1 VELSP
6 YLQAH
11 SWIVTY
17 SASPKMLYTFN
28 KDYDF
33 AGDTI
38 DVLIM
43 LTENDKIYTINSSVE
58 ARSSGPYVYKE
69 GMATT
74 LPEAITVIE
83 GLCRKFDNRYEQ
95 SIHDTAFY
103 PHEVDAIGYPLDP
116 EMRGLQ
122 AYLATLAAMY
132 RGAHRTNN
140 QVEQRDIVQKY
151 YTTLHKLY
159 MLGWD
164 DGLDREAELPGEL
177 MPEEYFKR
185 AERRRSLT
193 KQQLKRSQN
202 N

>member
-1 VELSP
+1 MEIPP

-11 SWIVTY
+11 SWKVTY
-17 SASPKMLYTFN
+17 HVSPKIMYMFN

-33 AGDTI
+33 TGDAI
-38 DVLIM
+38 DVLII
-43 LTENDKIYTINSSVE
+43 LTKDDEIYNINSSVE

-69 GMATT
+69 GTATT
-74 LPEAITVIE
+74 LPEAITVVE
-83 GLCRKFDNRYEQ
+83 GLCRKFDRRYEQ

-103 PHEVDAIGYPLDP
+103 PHEVDAVGYPLDP

-122 AYLATLAAMY
+122 AYLATLAAMF
-132 RGAHRTNN
+132 RGAKRTND
-140 QVEQRDIVQKY
+140 QVEQKEIVQEY
-151 YTTLHKLY
+151 HTTLHKLY

-164 DGLDREAELPGEL
+164 DGLDREAELPYEL

-185 AERRRSLT
+185 AERRRSIAR
-193 KQQLKRSQN
+193 QQFKRSQN